1 LLPITLHDTNDP
13 IYQFLT
19 AYLTLTV
26 LMLAA
31 EKSKDTFI
39 APIGIGLVLF
49 SICLADVNYS
59 GASFNPA
66 RSIAP
71 CIVAASF
78 PGYHWIHWLGPILGA
93 TLAAGCYH
101 CIKVSGLESITW
113 DIANYVCLHSSSIT
127 RMSMAT
133 KTALVMATASISSKT
148 YEPLSNYRWKFQQ
161 TNVCQVRD
169 RRTQRRF
176 RAHIVTQRSS
186 DSSHIA

>member
-1 LLPITLHDTNDP
+1 VTSQNADDSIN
-13 IYQFLT
+13 QFLT

-66 RSIAP
+66 RSLAP

-78 PGYHWIHWLGPILGA
+78 PGYHWIHWLGPIMGA

-101 CIKVSGLESITW
+101 CIKVSGLKSAVW
-113 DIANYVCLHSSSIT
+113 DTADFVFFQFFNYEDVNGGQDS
-127 RMSMAT
+127 AG
-133 KTALVMATASISSKT
+133 
-148 YEPLSNYRWKFQQ
+148 YGDGF
-161 TNVCQVRD
+161 
-169 RRTQRRF
+169 
-176 RAHIVTQRSS
+176 HIK
-186 DSSHIA
+186 